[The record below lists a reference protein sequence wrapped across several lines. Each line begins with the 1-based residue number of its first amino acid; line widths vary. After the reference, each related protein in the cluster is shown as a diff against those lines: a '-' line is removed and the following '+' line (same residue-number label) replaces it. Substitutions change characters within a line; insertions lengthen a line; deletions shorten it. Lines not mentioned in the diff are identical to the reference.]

1 MKVAVEL
8 WDINRVIL
16 AEDDL
21 EVAHGIRQALE
32 ALGGYEVWV
41 TRLRADVMSLLTKT
55 HAMWLVLDLHLEDAY
70 SGDLLPDIRRLW
82 GNNVYV
88 IVLSGFYDRYPEH
101 ELLGKGADNFL
112 RKPYAPKALI
122 SLISRTRMRLEEG
135 VEIMPHSGL
144 VLEVGD
150 GIVDLGRGVFTEGNG
165 KDEVYLTD
173 LQRELFRVLAS
184 ARRDEEWAYVDR
196 VNLILQLWAEDYSDD
211 PYSYANRLRQLK
223 SRTTRTLG
231 LDPIEIRTGRGSSRW
246 RLDPR
251 VVQLVSG

>member
-1 MKVAVEL
+1 MSVEL
-8 WDINRVIL
+8 WDINRLIL

-21 EVAHGIRQALE
+21 DVAHGIRQVLE

-55 HAMWLVLDLHLEDAY
+55 HAMWLVLDLNLEDAY

-88 IVLSGFYDRYPEH
+88 IVLSGHYDKYPEH

-122 SLISRTRMRLEEG
+122 SLISRTRMRLEQG
-135 VEIMPHSGL
+135 ADLQPHSGL
-144 VLEVGD
+144 MLRIGD
-150 GIVDLGRGVFTEGNG
+150 GMVDLERGLYSKEEGR
-165 KDEVYLTD
+165 DEIYLTD
-173 LQRELFRVLAS
+173 LQRELLNVLAS
-184 ARRDEEWAYVDR
+184 ARQEGEWLYLDR
-196 VNLILQLWAEDYSDD
+196 ANLILQLWAEDYSDD
-211 PYSYANRLRQLK
+211 PFSYSNRLRQLK

-231 LDPIEIRTGRGSSRW
+231 VDPIEIRTGGGSSRW
-246 RLDPR
+246 RLDPK
-251 VVQLVSG
+251 VVEIVSA